1 MKSPLGIIIISEQ
14 WLQPLKLPPGA
25 KLPAEDGAD
34 AGWLGKPSF
43 ANASDAAL
51 NSAAAITPPKI
62 LGLCL
67 LFFSNHLQAWQQRIY
82 LPSSTHLFHGVLV
95 HILKQIVRKNTAA
108 CG

>member
-25 KLPAEDGAD
+25 KLPAENGAD

-51 NSAAAITPPKI
+51 NSAAAMTSPKI

-67 LFFSNHLQAWQQRIY
+67 LFSVTTCKLGNNASTCPPQLTSFMACSSAFS
-82 LPSSTHLFHGVLV
+82 SKS
-95 HILKQIVRKNTAA
+95 
-108 CG
+108 